1 MRARQVAAVRPA
13 PIRCRSSRGM
23 GGRVNEGSQLRPAAN
38 WTRVHRCGTVPHHS
52 RQTGAVPGRAPLQS
66 DFNPG
71 DMSMDTLQMM
81 RIFVRV
87 AEEGSF
93 TSAAQRLDITTAY
106 ASRSVAQL
114 ETHLRTRLLNRS
126 TRRIALTDAG
136 QRYLD
141 RCQRILGY
149 IDEAEAEAADAQAK
163 PSGRLHVHATT
174 SFGQAYLVPAVVR
187 YRQRYPSVAVEI
199 TLSQHVPDI
208 IDEGYDVSL
217 QLSVAELPDSGLV
230 SQRLGDVHSVLCASP
245 AYLKE
250 RGTPRTVRDLEAH
263 SCLQIVTPIFPRDR
277 WHLDGPDGR
286 ETFELP
292 LPDFQVNIADALGAA
307 LRAGLG
313 IGSLPMS
320 TAVPA
325 LASGAL
331 VRVLPEYRLQK
342 LTVYTLYA
350 SRQYLDAKIR
360 TFVDFLRECVP
371 EMLAADEAALRGSC
385 ES

>member
-1 MRARQVAAVRPA
+1 
-13 PIRCRSSRGM
+13 
-23 GGRVNEGSQLRPAAN
+23 
-38 WTRVHRCGTVPHHS
+38 
-52 RQTGAVPGRAPLQS
+52 
-66 DFNPG
+66 
-71 DMSMDTLQMM
+71 MDTLQMM

-174 SFGQAYLVPAVVR
+174 SFGQSYVVPAVVR
-187 YRQRYPSVAVEI
+187 YRERYPSVAVEL

-217 QLSVAELPDSGLV
+217 QLSTTELPDSGLV
-230 SQRLGDVHSVLCASP
+230 SQRLGEVGSVLCASP
-245 AYLKE
+245 AYLKA
-250 RGTPRTVRDLEAH
+250 RGTPHTVSDLDGHA
-263 SCLQIVTPIFPRDR
+263 CLQIVTPLFPRDR
-277 WHLDGPDGR
+277 WHLDGPNGR

-320 TAVPA
+320 
-325 LASGAL
+325 
-331 VRVLPEYRLQK
+331 
-342 LTVYTLYA
+342 
-350 SRQYLDAKIR
+350 
-360 TFVDFLRECVP
+360 
-371 EMLAADEAALRGSC
+371 AALPGPRAARWCACCPTTGCRS
-385 ES
+385 

>member
-1 MRARQVAAVRPA
+1 
-13 PIRCRSSRGM
+13 
-23 GGRVNEGSQLRPAAN
+23 
-38 WTRVHRCGTVPHHS
+38 
-52 RQTGAVPGRAPLQS
+52 
-66 DFNPG
+66 
-71 DMSMDTLQMM
+71 MDTLQMM

-174 SFGQAYLVPAVVR
+174 SFGQSYVMPAVVR
-187 YRQRYPSVAVEI
+187 YRERYPSVAVEL

-217 QLSVAELPDSGLV
+217 QLSTTELPDSGLV
-230 SQRLGDVHSVLCASP
+230 SQRLGDVGSVLCASP
-245 AYLKE
+245 AYLKA
-250 RGTPRTVRDLEAH
+250 RGTPRTVSDLAGH
-263 SCLQIVTPIFPRDR
+263 ACLRLVTPLFPRDR
-277 WHLDGPDGR
+277 WHLDGPNGR
-286 ETFELP
+286 ETVELP
-292 LPDFQVNIADALGAA
+292 MPDFQVNIADALGTA

-320 TAVPA
+320 AALPA

-331 VRVLPEYRLQK
+331 VRVLPDYRLQK

-371 EMLAADEAALRGSC
+371 EMLAADEAALNACCASRQS
-385 ES
+385 

>member
-1 MRARQVAAVRPA
+1 
-13 PIRCRSSRGM
+13 
-23 GGRVNEGSQLRPAAN
+23 
-38 WTRVHRCGTVPHHS
+38 
-52 RQTGAVPGRAPLQS
+52 
-66 DFNPG
+66 
-71 DMSMDTLQMM
+71 MDTLQMM

-141 RCQRILGY
+141 RCQRILTY

-174 SFGQAYLVPAVVR
+174 SFGQAYVVPAVVR
-187 YRQRYPSVAVEI
+187 YRQRYPSVAVEL

-217 QLSVAELPDSGLV
+217 QLSTAELPDSGLV
-230 SQRLGDVHSVLCASP
+230 SQRLGEMHSVLCASP

-250 RGTPRTVRDLEAH
+250 RGTPRTVSDLEGHA
-263 SCLQIVTPIFPRDR
+263 CLQIVTPIFPRDR
-277 WHLDGPDGR
+277 WHLDGPNGR

-292 LPDFQVNIADALGAA
+292 LPDFQVNIADALGAG

-313 IGSLPMS
+313 IGALPMS
-320 TAVPA
+320 TALPA
-325 LASGAL
+325 FASGAL

-371 EMLAADEAALRGSC
+371 EMLAADEAALC
-385 ES
+385 AAQESRANA

>member
-1 MRARQVAAVRPA
+1 
-13 PIRCRSSRGM
+13 
-23 GGRVNEGSQLRPAAN
+23 
-38 WTRVHRCGTVPHHS
+38 
-52 RQTGAVPGRAPLQS
+52 
-66 DFNPG
+66 
-71 DMSMDTLQMM
+71 MDTLQMM

-174 SFGQAYLVPAVVR
+174 SFGQAYVVPAVVR
-187 YRQRYPSVAVEI
+187 YRQRYPSVAVEL

-217 QLSVAELPDSGLV
+217 QLSATELPDSGLV
-230 SQRLGDVHSVLCASP
+230 SQRLGEVHSVLCASP

-250 RGTPRTVRDLEAH
+250 RGTPRTVRELDGHA
-263 SCLQIVTPIFPRDR
+263 CLQIVTPVFPRDR
-277 WHLDGPDGR
+277 WHLDGPDGP
-286 ETFELP
+286 ETFDLP

-320 TAVPA
+320 SALPA

-331 VRVLPEYRLQK
+331 VRVLPDYRLQK

-371 EMLAADEAALRGSC
+371 EMLSTDEAALNASC
-385 ES
+385 SS

>member
-1 MRARQVAAVRPA
+1 
-13 PIRCRSSRGM
+13 
-23 GGRVNEGSQLRPAAN
+23 
-38 WTRVHRCGTVPHHS
+38 
-52 RQTGAVPGRAPLQS
+52 
-66 DFNPG
+66 
-71 DMSMDTLQMM
+71 MDTLQMM

-106 ASRSVAQL
+106 ASRSVSQL

-141 RCQRILGY
+141 RCQRVLAY

-174 SFGQAYLVPAVVR
+174 SFGQAYVVPAVVR
-187 YRQRYPSVAVEI
+187 YRQRYPSVAVEL

-217 QLSVAELPDSGLV
+217 QLSTTDLPDSGLV
-230 SQRLGDVHSVLCASP
+230 SQRLGAVHSVLCASP
-245 AYLKE
+245 GYLSE
-250 RGTPRTVRDLEAH
+250 HGTPLTVQDLEGHA
-263 SCLQIVTPIFPRDR
+263 CLQIVTPIFPRDR
-277 WHLDGPDGR
+277 WHLDGPGGR

-292 LPDFQVNIADALGAA
+292 LPDFQVNVADALGAA

-320 TAVPA
+320 TALPA
-325 LASGAL
+325 LSSGAL
-331 VRVLPEYRLQK
+331 VRVLPEYQLQK
-342 LTVYTLYA
+342 LTVYTLYP

-371 EMLAADEAALRGSC
+371 EMLAADEAALSASC
-385 ES
+385 QP